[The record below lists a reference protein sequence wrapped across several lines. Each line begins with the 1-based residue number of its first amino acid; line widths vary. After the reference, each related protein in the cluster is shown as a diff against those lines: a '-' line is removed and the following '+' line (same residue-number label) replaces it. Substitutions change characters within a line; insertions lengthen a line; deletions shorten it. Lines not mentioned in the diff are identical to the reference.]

1 MRTTTGVR
9 RANER
14 ASTDQEYIP
23 PGEEEA
29 YVTLG
34 FGVGLPPSDKAVIS
48 AYREAARRLHPDR
61 GGDEESFRLLSKA
74 YDVLSDSERRKYYE
88 RTGRPERTAE
98 DDFLDGFGKKSV
110 ETPKRDESAAL
121 AQRLD
126 ASRDESHAK
135 SFEAWMR
142 SRRPR
147 RLCCW
152 RLRETA
158 SPSTCRQRV
167 YVNLTWSRR

>member
-1 MRTTTGVR
+1 M
-9 RANER
+9 
-14 ASTDQEYIP
+14 
-23 PGEEEA
+23 
-29 YVTLG
+29 
-34 FGVGLPPSDKAVIS
+34 
-48 AYREAARRLHPDR
+48 
-61 GGDEESFRLLSKA
+61 LSKA
-74 YDVLSDSERRKYYE
+74 YDVLSDAERRKYYD

-98 DDFLDGFGKKSV
+98 DDFLDGFGKKTA

-147 RLCCW
+147 RLPSSGSSE
-152 RLRETA
+152 RRRRPAQATA
-158 SPSTCRQRV
+158 RA
-167 YVNLTWSRR
+167 WSS